1 MGAECKQHFDVW
13 RFEFMGGINVGLQT
27 RRHGAS
33 KELMVSS
40 LNADA
45 EMDVY
50 VGVDADAGMAAE

>member
-1 MGAECKQHFDVW
+1 MGVID
-13 RFEFMGGINVGLQT
+13 VGLET

-40 LNADA
+40 LYADA